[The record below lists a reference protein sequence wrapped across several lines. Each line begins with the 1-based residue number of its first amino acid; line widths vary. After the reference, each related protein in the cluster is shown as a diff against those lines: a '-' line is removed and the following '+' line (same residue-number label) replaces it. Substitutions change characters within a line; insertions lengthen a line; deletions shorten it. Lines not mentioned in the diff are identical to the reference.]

1 MHSYTCILQR
11 ENYIN
16 VKCKFKIISFG
27 IFFYRWFDSHS
38 CFCKNSGFSYQ
49 IYIYMISNNRLNNHV
64 ISSKVGHWIT
74 KKCNALQLF
83 SSEDHFLSQNLIEWK
98 QMIKN
103 KTDNLKK
110 YIAKYNLTNV
120 NIYFRLFNFYY
131 ETARA
136 NFITLHGFKSLKILK
151 P

>member
-1 MHSYTCILQR
+1 
-11 ENYIN
+11 
-16 VKCKFKIISFG
+16 
-27 IFFYRWFDSHS
+27 
-38 CFCKNSGFSYQ
+38 
-49 IYIYMISNNRLNNHV
+49 
-64 ISSKVGHWIT
+64 
-74 KKCNALQLF
+74 
-83 SSEDHFLSQNLIEWK
+83 
-98 QMIKN
+98 MIKN